1 MKERTRIKGLK
12 GEERKAKEKDRGC
25 GPCGKLVIVPLEP
38 ASPFILPSW
47 AHVTRKLHSP
57 ASCVQL
63 PGPSAGSHWNVGG
76 ISTCFLVLV
85 LKLPASQEAEQV
97 ATRLQPLRVSG
108 EKGQSPERA
117 CGAGELCYPRGG
129 GCEKQMTP
137 FQLHMVWF
145 LCCRAQ
151 SYRLQRRAGE
161 RTTERLWKKHV
172 IDGRD
177 RFPGGYREVVL
188 FPQNSRAPRPSAH
201 LQ

>member
-12 GEERKAKEKDRGC
+12 EEERKAKEKDRGC

-38 ASPFILPSW
+38 QVPLFSLPGHMSLESYTPQPHAS
-47 AHVTRKLHSP
+47 
-57 ASCVQL
+57 QL
-63 PGPSAGSHWNVGG
+63 PGPGAGSHWNVGG
-76 ISTCFLVLV
+76 ISTCFLVLL
-85 LKLPASQEAEQV
+85 LKLLASQEAEQV
-97 ATRLQPLRVSG
+97 ATRLQPLRAAV
-108 EKGQSPERA
+108 EKGQSPEQA

-137 FQLHMVWF
+137 FPLHMVRF

-177 RFPGGYREVVL
+177 QFPGGYREVVL
-188 FPQNSRAPRPSAH
+188 FPQKSRAPRPSGH